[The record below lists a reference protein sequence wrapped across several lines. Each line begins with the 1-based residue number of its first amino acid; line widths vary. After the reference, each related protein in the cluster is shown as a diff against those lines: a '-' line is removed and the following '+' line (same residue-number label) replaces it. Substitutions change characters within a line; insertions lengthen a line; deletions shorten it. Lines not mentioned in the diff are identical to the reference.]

1 MGEDRQRILEEHEN
15 QEPDEAMK
23 KYQVDLTA
31 AERDELLRLSRS
43 GKTSGRKLT
52 RARILLKADE
62 QLADEEIAETVGTSV
77 ATIERTRQRF
87 VEEGLDALN
96 ERPRLGARPKLTAKG
111 AAHVIAVACSPAPGG
126 RKRWTLRLLADRAVE
141 LGLCSE
147 FSHESVRRLLK
158 KTSLN
163 PGNTSSGVSPK

>member
-1 MGEDRQRILEEHEN
+1 
-15 QEPDEAMK
+15 MK
-23 KYQVDLTA
+23 KHHVDLTA
-31 AERDELLRLSRS
+31 AERDELLRLSRG

-62 QLADEEIAETVGTSV
+62 QLADEEIAEAVGTSV

-87 VEEGLDALN
+87 VEEGLRALS
-96 ERPRLGARPKLTAKG
+96 ERPRPGARSKLTAKG
-111 AAHVIAVACSPAPGG
+111 AAHVIAVARSPAPGG
-126 RKRWTLRLLADRAVE
+126 RKRWTLRSLADRTVE

-158 KTSLN
+158 KLRAN
-163 PGNTSSGVSPK
+163 PGSTGSGVSQQ

>member
-1 MGEDRQRILEEHEN
+1 
-15 QEPDEAMK
+15 MK

-62 QLADEEIAETVGTSV
+62 QLADEEIAEAVGTSV
-77 ATIERTRQRF
+77 ATIERTRHRF
-87 VEEGLDALN
+87 VEEGLGALN
-96 ERPRLGARPKLTAKG
+96 ERSRLGARPKLTPKG
-111 AAHVIAVACSPAPGG
+111 AAHGIAVACSPAPGG
-126 RKRWTLRLLADRAVE
+126 RKRWPLRLLADRAVE

-147 FSHESVRRLLK
+147 FSYERVRRLLK
-158 KTSLN
+158 KTCSNL
-163 PGNTSSGVSPK
+163 GNTSSGVSPK